1 MKPPRRPL
9 LALFACIA
17 LCCFAGC
24 SAHREL
30 TRGSAEVAGR
40 APAPDGSGQRA
51 LPRHIRDGLDSV
63 APLAALGDQF
73 VFVDP
78 GPASLTQATVYPV
91 RRGDSGW
98 ELALAPLQANLGR
111 NGVAPPWEK
120 REGDGRT
127 PSGLFALRQAFG
139 SPSELKIPTPYRQA
153 GPRDLW
159 VDDPQSPDYNRW
171 VQRGETTAASFEEL
185 LRADPLYRYAMV
197 IEYNTAPAVRDL
209 GSAIFLH
216 IEGGAGTPTSG
227 CVSLPETALLQLMQW
242 LDPARHPRMLIGT
255 PAGIRAL
262 AAGVDSRLPADLP
275 IEPRRRLRGA
285 TRTLAL
291 GRGSAAG
298 YFGAAV
304 SLPPEVERQMLDR
317 KSWRPGCPVAPGELA
332 YLVASFWGF
341 DGKPHY
347 GELVLHAA
355 LAAFVI
361 DALHSAYNA
370 RFPIEKMLLIE
381 ALGAD
386 DERSMAANNSS
397 AFNCREVPGKPGVFS
412 RHSFGAALDLNP
424 AQNPFLQVEDAPL
437 KARGWNGSGEKSD
450 FLAIL
455 GFAGASGAADFCRK
469 HPDDCLVGPP
479 SSAPYLERSPTRP
492 GMLQPGDPVLGAF
505 TQRGFSWGGAWR
517 IPDFQHLDY
526 DLHKLTGP

>member
-1 MKPPRRPL
+1 MVSPGHKRR
-9 LALFACIA
+9 
-17 LCCFAGC
+17 
-24 SAHREL
+24 
-30 TRGSAEVAGR
+30 
-40 APAPDGSGQRA
+40 
-51 LPRHIRDGLDSV
+51 
-63 APLAALGDQF
+63 
-73 VFVDP
+73 
-78 GPASLTQATVYPV
+78 
-91 RRGDSGW
+91 
-98 ELALAPLQANLGR
+98 
-111 NGVAPPWEK
+111 
-120 REGDGRT
+120 
-127 PSGLFALRQAFG
+127 
-139 SPSELKIPTPYRQA
+139 
-153 GPRDLW
+153 
-159 VDDPQSPDYNRW
+159 
-171 VQRGETTAASFEEL
+171 
-185 LRADPLYRYAMV
+185 M
-197 IEYNTAPAVRDL
+197 
-209 GSAIFLH
+209 
-216 IEGGAGTPTSG
+216 
-227 CVSLPETALLQLMQW
+227 
-242 LDPARHPRMLIGT
+242 
-255 PAGIRAL
+255 
-262 AAGVDSRLPADLP
+262 
-275 IEPRRRLRGA
+275 
-285 TRTLAL
+285 
-291 GRGSAAG
+291 
-298 YFGAAV
+298 
-304 SLPPEVERQMLDR
+304 
-317 KSWRPGCPVAPGELA
+317 
-332 YLVASFWGF
+332 
-341 DGKPHY
+341 
-347 GELVLHAA
+347 
-355 LAAFVI
+355 AAFVI